1 MLVNEASVIKVDEDL
16 PLDAVALVSCGVA
29 TGVGSAQNRAEVGPG
44 DTVVVVGIGGIGAN
58 AVQGARLAG
67 AANIVAV
74 DTNPDRREKAQEF
87 GATHFF
93 TGWDDAIV
101 TVMELTQGRMA
112 DACILTPGVMTGDL
126 LEPAMNVTSKD
137 ATIVVTGVAPM
148 HQREVTLDLF
158 SLAMWNKQIKG
169 SIFGSGSPRSEI
181 PRLLGEYRRGRL
193 MLDELITQ
201 RYGLDEIN
209 QGYQDMRD
217 GKNIRGVLAFD

>member
-1 MLVNEASVIKVDEDL
+1 
-16 PLDAVALVSCGVA
+16 
-29 TGVGSAQNRAEVGPG
+29 
-44 DTVVVVGIGGIGAN
+44 
-58 AVQGARLAG
+58 
-67 AANIVAV
+67 
-74 DTNPDRREKAQEF
+74 
-87 GATHFF
+87 
-93 TGWDDAIV
+93 
-101 TVMELTQGRMA
+101 
-112 DACILTPGVMTGDL
+112 MTGDL